1 MLSSQDEP
9 SKSKKPRQKTI
20 TKYTQIR
27 VKSINFLDK
36 SAVAI
41 YFYDITHHI
50 EALLM
55 EKKAEQKKPNQE
67 CSMNY

>member
-9 SKSKKPRQKTI
+9 SKTKKPRPKTI
-20 TKYTQIR
+20 TKFTQIR

-36 SAVAI
+36 SAFAI

-50 EALLM
+50 EA
-55 EKKAEQKKPNQE
+55 
-67 CSMNY
+67 